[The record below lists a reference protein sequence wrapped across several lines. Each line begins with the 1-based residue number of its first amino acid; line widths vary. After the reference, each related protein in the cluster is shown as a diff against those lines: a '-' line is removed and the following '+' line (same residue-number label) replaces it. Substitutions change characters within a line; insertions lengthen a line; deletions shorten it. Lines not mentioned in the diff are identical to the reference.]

1 MAEDGK
7 SEGSAPQWASST
19 VLEAQSHPFAADF
32 KEQSASGECISRTE
46 NGYSFRENLTEAQ
59 AGGQAAYTVSQANGI
74 NGKLT
79 ARDGATTASGR
90 NFDIQSIPAPEA
102 EVISA
107 RIVQEVTAEAVAVL
121 KGEQVK
127 DTLPREQTSVEDSAN
142 LPPSPPPS
150 PASEHFGPAEK
161 DVGIEVK
168 AKPLQRC
175 SSYQPATTQEKRK
188 LLAPSISVSVH
199 DEEPYNSDEEYYE
212 HPLFSSQWTATST
225 LPSAT
230 VQQADELY
238 SQDKEKVVES
248 PASDEEE
255 PALALKQEHVQEQWS
270 AEHLVQAEAGA
281 QAHDSKC
288 MEATS
293 STEESVPA
301 EIPNG
306 KGMILREVESLEE
319 LPPSVEDLLSA
330 TKMYKLST
338 SGESSVTCGERPS
351 LQEVSVTEVKDKN
364 IPEQQISDQSPLST
378 LNKYSDDGIQ
388 TAEEAASKK
397 QDLTSAADL
406 QTEPVPISFKK
417 AQHLED
423 LAPSNVETTTSHHA
437 NSLQSSVCED
447 ECISMVAA
455 ENKAIQMQP
464 DSAKKADEI
473 FKPQNSLEDALPG
486 KSVLDHSKKI
496 LDSFETPDS
505 SKQSSMGISDTD
517 ICAQDVEIAAA
528 QDSLNDSAGVS
539 QKEQSATGMTVT
551 NDNYVL
557 PPLEAK
563 IDLVATT
570 TSVIESKVQNVLQEN
585 QQVHEELHKDK
596 LPVIA
601 HSAIEDKALESSSD
615 KRKTTPDTIKLVEHI
630 ADVFS
635 MPEDRSESVEYSS
648 TDSAQHHLEHL
659 NGKPTVETMYTTTD
673 LFQTEYSKHVSDQQP
688 TNLLFKDIG
697 KASVEVSEVYQL
709 PDAMTAQSYVAE
721 SKLDVQHGMHPITSD
736 SLLSHESMLERV
748 KQEPCSMD
756 SNIKK
761 VDDTPTKTEGKGI
774 QREKAKEKEIEP
786 QNMYP
791 LSDSNVYSDKTFQSF
806 TSTTI
811 QNKQCDTFTVCL
823 KNKVVEDQPEISKY
837 FETFV
842 LKDDGENG
850 TKAPEDG
857 YYEMTITNEKN
868 SRLPHVVPQ
877 FSDTLHEKSEVDAH
891 KVENDVS
898 AEGIHYSTLAQTAV
912 PPANEQAKALPAD
925 EQAKALPADE
935 QAKALPA
942 DVQAKGLPADVQAK
956 ALPLEDKFT
965 VENETPLPIQ
975 RSHLAK
981 EELPTVISQQTN
993 SSADENIDKELQ
1005 KLVLNL
1011 PTASLDSIALE
1022 VETESQGPPE
1032 SLSPLAS
1039 DILAC
1044 TRGMSLEESA
1054 EFFPVTTPAEEKHVY
1069 FPVEVE
1075 KDKTVSVSKE
1085 KSTEESLKLDSQYAY
1100 PHALKDDYK
1109 NDTVV
1114 VPDLPEM
1121 LDLGVTRTRLSSE
1134 GTEKEVVRRASMPCE
1149 SATENIASGSEALT
1163 ESIKLIIKNVNQS
1176 EEMGYCVFEYSAPL
1190 PTPEEVKSPLEDG
1203 SIFLHQIRAAS
1214 QPIDEES
1221 IRRQLDVNKQKEDSH
1236 FRISTLSE
1244 DRELKIDTI
1253 LEAQSEVKTDET
1265 VSLSV
1270 SNQIAKS
1277 EPDHLPEDPALRQS
1291 STQNESIA
1299 IDAQKVPKDVSPI
1312 KLPDDKTENVNESND
1327 LFDLPS
1333 NVVLQTSL
1341 KAEFV
1346 DYKLSEK
1353 ETSPR
1358 EHVQSNLVDKPGP
1371 SLPSD
1376 VTVESF
1382 KLKTTDRQQPERSVL
1397 IQEQTRPKKVLEDK
1411 PRPTLPRQDNVLDV
1425 DIEID
1430 SIDHTIFQQ
1439 TPPIQDSVQFK
1450 NISEDESR
1458 PKLPAEEIVAEVL
1471 SQEGSE
1477 KTVSAQEAP
1486 QHQETVEAK
1495 SSPLTKADIL
1505 ETGIK
1510 METADK
1516 VITKKT
1522 PEKEIT
1528 QLSETMIASTEP
1540 NLPGKATAEPVQ
1552 LNNIMEDDTKP
1563 HLPSNDIA
1571 PSDDIEIVHYDHK
1584 VIEKSSPAQEIIQ
1597 TEKGVKDDV
1606 MLSLSSDIAE
1616 YVIAPIEQTMEYKTG
1631 PAPGKVSEAESGD
1644 QQILVVS
1651 VQEPAEAQQTM
1662 KEEVKSNLL
1671 FDVPVPEIVLHEDP
1685 GDYEASEST
1694 RVEEER
1700 GIVESVITVE
1710 DDIITVVQTTLEGGK
1725 DVGHN
1730 VRFAMPDDDE
1740 EDIFTPT
1747 EQTRST
1753 EAQSNESPAKAV
1765 QIAIIPEKIEIPT
1778 DLKEDESID
1787 ESVMDTDSLWMD
1799 TQDEESIIQSQPAA
1813 VTKQEKTEKEF
1824 ISLSSDKHRKG
1835 KVLKTGKNRVSTPE
1849 RKIIKKD
1856 ISTVSKEDKKRR
1868 KAYKKSELTKKSEI
1882 QTRSPS
1888 RKIILKPAV
1897 RYHRPT
1903 HVPCTKRKQTGDCVN
1918 PAMWLANMD
1927 FIARLAVSLHS
1938 FLFSHWAF
1946 ATSGSFEGAYVIDQK
1961 FSVAKQPKERMTNSS
1976 ALTKIPTSKL
1986 SSLLPERPNSTCS
1999 AARKAFIDLDYYPTR
2014 PSSAG
2019 PRDSLTEQPIKDAA
2033 MRSPEKRSALPRP
2046 SSILST
2052 RRAPPEEKDAHFVPA
2067 TSPVYPAP
2075 RRPTTIRTE
2084 PRNDQRGQGV
2094 TRSRAHTSAGSEPT
2108 RTRSA
2113 RSGTATPST
2122 PGSTAVTPGT
2132 PPSYSRTPGS
2142 RTPRTPG
2149 TPGTHKSPIL
2159 VPTERKVAIIRTPP
2173 KSPLTPKQLR
2183 VINQPMPD
2191 LKNIKSKIGSIDN
2204 LKHQPRG
2211 GQVHIAN
2218 VKPDFSHIQPKCGS
2232 MDNVRYSPLVG
2243 NVQIVTKK
2251 IDVSHITSKCGSFS
2265 NIHYRPGGGH
2275 VRIES
2280 QKLDFKEKAQSKVGS
2295 LDNTRHTPGG
2305 GNVKIESH
2313 KLSFRENA
2321 KARVDHGADIITQSP
2336 GRSGATTPHRLS
2348 NVSSSG
2354 SINLME
2360 SPQLAT
2366 LADDV
2371 TAALAKQGL

>member
-1 MAEDGK
+1 MADDGK
-7 SEGSAPQWASST
+7 SEGSAPQWTSST
-19 VLEAQSHPFAADF
+19 VLEAASHQFTTDF

-46 NGYSFRENLTEAQ
+46 NGYSFRDNLAEAQ
-59 AGGQAAYTVSQANGI
+59 DGGQAAYTLSQANGV

-79 ARDGATTASGR
+79 AKDGATAASGR
-90 NFDIQSIPAPEA
+90 SFDTKPIPAPEA
-102 EVISA
+102 
-107 RIVQEVTAEAVAVL
+107 
-121 KGEQVK
+121 
-127 DTLPREQTSVEDSAN
+127 VEDSAN

-212 HPLFSSQWTATST
+212 HPLFSSQWAATSA

-255 PALALKQEHVQEQWS
+255 PTLALKQEHVQEQWS
-270 AEHLVQAEAGA
+270 AAHLVQAEAGTQA
-281 QAHDSKC
+281 QDSKY

-293 STEESVPA
+293 STEDSVPA

-306 KGMILREVESLEE
+306 KGMTLREVESLEE
-319 LPPSVEDLLSA
+319 MPPSVEA
-330 TKMYKLST
+330 TKMDKLST
-338 SGESSVTCGERPS
+338 SGESSVTCGERLS
-351 LQEVSVTEVKDKN
+351 LQEVSVAEFKEKN
-364 IPEQQISDQSPLST
+364 IPEQQKPDLPPFST
-378 LNKYSDDGIQ
+378 LEKYNDDIIQ
-388 TAEEAASKK
+388 TTEEADSEK
-397 QDLTSAADL
+397 QALISAVL
-406 QTEPVPISFKK
+406 QTEPVPVSFKT
-417 AQHLED
+417 EPRREE
-423 LAPSNVETTTSHHA
+423 LAASSVETATSHHA
-437 NSLQSSVCED
+437 NSLQSSLCED
-447 ECISMVAA
+447 ECISIVAA
-455 ENKAIQMQP
+455 ENKAIHMQSG
-464 DSAKKADEI
+464 SAKKTDEI
-473 FKPQNSLEDALPG
+473 MKPQNTVAEALPG
-486 KSVLDHSKKI
+486 KSVSVQSKKS
-496 LDSFETPDS
+496 LDSSETPDA
-505 SKQSSMGISDTD
+505 SKQLSTGISDTD
-517 ICAQDVEIAAA
+517 ICKQKAISPNIEIPSAK
-528 QDSLNDSAGVS
+528 DSLKDSEGAS
-539 QKEQSATGMTVT
+539 QKEQSITGVTVAD
-551 NDNYVL
+551 DNYVL

-563 IDLVATT
+563 IDLAATS
-570 TSVIESKVQNVLQEN
+570 TSAPESKVQNVLQEK
-585 QQVHEELHKDK
+585 QQVLEELHIDK

-601 HSAIEDKALESSSD
+601 HSAIEDKPIAFEGSSD
-615 KRKTTPDTIKLVEHI
+615 KRKDTPDTIKLVENI

-635 MPEDRSESVEYSS
+635 MPEDRSECVEYTS
-648 TDSAQHHLEHL
+648 TDTAEHHLEHV
-659 NGKPTVETMYTTTD
+659 NGKPAVETMYGMTK
-673 LFQTEYSKHVSDQQP
+673 LLQTEYSKHVSEQQP
-688 TNLLFKDIG
+688 SNLLFKEIETNL
-697 KASVEVSEVYQL
+697 EVAEVHQL
-709 PDAMTAQSYVAE
+709 PDAVTAQLYVEE
-721 SKLDVQHGMHPITSD
+721 SNLNVQCGMHPITSD
-736 SLLSHESMLERV
+736 SLLSQDSMLERI

-761 VDDTPTKTEGKGI
+761 VGDTPMKTEEKSI
-774 QREKAKEKEIEP
+774 QQEKEAEP
-786 QNMYP
+786 QNVNL
-791 LSDSNVYSDKTFQSF
+791 LSDSNVYPDKNAQSF
-806 TSTTI
+806 TSLTV
-811 QNKQCDTFTVCL
+811 QNKKYDSFNVGS
-823 KNKVVEDQPEISKY
+823 KVKMEEDQPEMSRY

-842 LKDDGENG
+842 LKDDGENS
-850 TKAPEDG
+850 TKPPEDG
-857 YYEMTITNEKN
+857 YYEMTISDENS
-868 SRLPHVVPQ
+868 SRLLHTVPQ
-877 FSDTLHEKSEVDAH
+877 FSKGPHEKSEVDAH

-898 AEGIHYSTLAQTAV
+898 AEGIHYSTLAQTSV
-912 PPANEQAKALPAD
+912 PVDVHANAP
-925 EQAKALPADE
+925 PV
-935 QAKALPA
+935 
-942 DVQAKGLPADVQAK
+942 DVQAKVLPVEVKSA
-956 ALPLEDKFT
+956 
-965 VENETPLPIQ
+965 VENETHLPIQ
-975 RSHLAK
+975 LSHLAK
-981 EELPTVISQQTN
+981 EERPAAISQQTY
-993 SSADENIDKELQ
+993 SSADANIDKELQ

-1011 PTASLDSIALE
+1011 PEASLDSVALE

-1054 EFFPVTTPAEEKHVY
+1054 EFFPVTTPAEEKQIY

-1075 KDKTVSVSKE
+1075 KDKTVSVAKE
-1085 KSTEESLKLDSQYAY
+1085 KSATESLQLDSQYAY
-1100 PHALKDDYK
+1100 PCTLKDDYK

-1134 GTEKEVVRRASMPCE
+1134 GTEIEIVRRASMPCE
-1149 SATENIASGSEALT
+1149 STTENVASGSEALT
-1163 ESIKLIIKNVNQS
+1163 ESIKSIIKNVNQA

-1214 QPIDEES
+1214 QTIDEES
-1221 IRRQLDVNKQKEDSH
+1221 IRRQIDANKQKEDSH

-1244 DRELKIDTI
+1244 DRELKIATI
-1253 LEAQSEVKTDET
+1253 LEAQSELKMDET
-1265 VSLSV
+1265 ISLSV
-1270 SNQIAKS
+1270 SNQVTKLVS
-1277 EPDHLPEDPALRQS
+1277 ELDHLPDDPAQRES
-1291 STQNESIA
+1291 CTQNISIT
-1299 IDAQKVPKDVSPI
+1299 IDAQQVPKDISPI
-1312 KLPDDKTENVNESND
+1312 ELPDKTENASKSSD
-1327 LFDLPS
+1327 LSDLPS
-1333 NVVLQTSL
+1333 NVAVLETSL
-1341 KAEFV
+1341 KTRFIEN
-1346 DYKLSEK
+1346 KPSEK
-1353 ETSPR
+1353 ASPQ
-1358 EHVQSNLVDKPGP
+1358 EHLQLTMEDEPRHI
-1371 SLPSD
+1371 LPSD
-1376 VTVESF
+1376 FTVPQGSF
-1382 KLKTTDRQQPERSVL
+1382 KLKTTDHQRSEKSVSV
-1397 IQEQTRPKKVLEDK
+1397 QEQARPKKALEDK

-1425 DIEID
+1425 DIEVD

-1439 TPPIQDSVQFK
+1439 TTPIQDSVHPK
-1450 NISEDESR
+1450 KIPEDESR
-1458 PKLPAEEIVAEVL
+1458 PKLPSEEIVAESV
-1471 SQEGSE
+1471 SQKGPE
-1477 KTVSAQEAP
+1477 KTASTQEPP
-1486 QHQETVEAK
+1486 QLQETVESK
-1495 SSPLTKADIL
+1495 SSPLTKTDIL
-1505 ETGIK
+1505 EAGVKLEAAGQNISEK
-1510 METADK
+1510 TAP
-1516 VITKKT
+1516 IQ
-1522 PEKEIT
+1522 EIT
-1528 QLSETMIASTEP
+1528 PLSETAIVSTEP
-1540 NLPGKATAEPVQ
+1540 TLSSEDTVPKVGFEMEQIDQVTEKVGPAPETIQP
-1552 LNNIMEDDTKP
+1552 NNIREIETKP
-1563 HLPSNDIA
+1563 GLPSNNIE
-1571 PSDDIEIVHYDHK
+1571 PSGDIEIMHYDGK
-1584 VIEKSSPAQEIIQ
+1584 VIEKSPPVQGIIQ
-1597 TEKGVKDDV
+1597 TEKGVKDV
-1606 MLSLSSDIAE
+1606 VLPGLSNIVTE
-1616 YVIAPIEQTMEYKTG
+1616 CVIAPTEETIESKTR
-1631 PAPGKVSEAESGD
+1631 PAPSEVSKAESSG
-1644 QQILVVS
+1644 QQVHEAVP
-1651 VQEPAEAQQTM
+1651 VQEPAEAQKAM

-1685 GDYEASEST
+1685 GDYEASENIP
-1694 RVEEER
+1694 VEETEEDR

-1730 VRFAMPDDDE
+1730 VRFAMPDDGDV
-1740 EDIFTPT
+1740 EDVFTPS

-1753 EAQSNESPAKAV
+1753 EGQIYESPAKAV
-1765 QIAIIPEKIEIPT
+1765 QIALIPEKIEIPT
-1778 DLKEDESID
+1778 DLREDESID

-1799 TQDEESIIQSQPAA
+1799 TQDEESIILTQPAA
-1813 VTKQEKTEKEF
+1813 VTKQEKAEKEF

-1903 HVPCTKRKQTGDCVN
+1903 HVPCTKRKQT
-1918 PAMWLANMD
+1918 A
-1927 FIARLAVSLHS
+1927 
-1938 FLFSHWAF
+1938 
-1946 ATSGSFEGAYVIDQK
+1946 SGSVEGAYVIDQK

-2019 PRDSLTEQPIKDAA
+2019 PRDSLTEQPIRKDAA

-2052 RRAPPEEKDAHFVPA
+2052 RRAPPEEKDAHFVPV

-2075 RRPTTIRTE
+2075 KRPTTIRTE
-2084 PRNDQRGQGV
+2084 PRNDQKGQGV
-2094 TRSRAHTSAGSEPT
+2094 TRSRVHTSAGSEPT

-2149 TPGTHKSPIL
+2149 TPGAHKSPIL

-2232 MDNVRYSPLVG
+2232 LDNVRYSPLVG